1 MRTTIMLDRLIRPKP
16 SGGIP
21 RGLSTTGPVLF
32 SYGFRPFFLAA
43 ALWAIAAMALWIA
56 ALTLGL
62 NLAGDYG
69 ASHWH
74 AHEMLF
80 GFSSAVLAG
89 FLLTAIPNWTGRLP
103 VSGRPLAALFAL
115 WVIGR
120 IALLSSAIIGLPVA
134 AGLEALFLPV
144 LLLICAREV
153 IVGRKWKDLKVISG
167 LILLSAANIW
177 FHLSVLGGLD
187 VDAAARLAIGA
198 YTMLIMIVG
207 GRIVPSF
214 TRNWLNKVGRT
225 DFPVPYNRFDTAAI
239 LIGVAALAAWTF
251 APIHIVTAAIGLIAC
266 AFHTVRLLRWR
277 GSTTWPETLLFV
289 LHAAYAFVP
298 LGFLA
303 ISAGAIEL
311 LSDYPVMHVLT
322 VGVVAFMML
331 AVMTRATRGHTGRP
345 LVGSALT
352 SASYVAIAGAALVR
366 PLAEVL
372 PAHYHHLIA
381 LSGALWIAAFALF
394 TLEYG
399 PMLVRERRSPRA
411 SS

>member
-1 MRTTIMLDRLIRPKP
+1 MLDRLIRPKP

-43 ALWAIAAMALWIA
+43 ALWAIGAMALWIA
-56 ALTLGL
+56 ALILGL
-62 NLAGDYG
+62 DLAGDYG
-69 ASHWH
+69 AAHWH

-80 GFSSAVLAG
+80 GFSSAVLGG

-103 VSGRPLAALFAL
+103 VSGRPLAALFGL

-120 IALLSSAIIGLPVA
+120 VALLSSGIIGLPVA
-134 AGLEALFLPV
+134 AAVEALFLPV
-144 LLLICAREV
+144 LLLICSREV
-153 IVGRKWKDLKVISG
+153 IVGRKWKDLKVIGG
-167 LILLSAANIW
+167 LIILSAANIW
-177 FHLSVLGGLD
+177 FHLSVLGNLD

-225 DFPVPYNRFDTAAI
+225 DFPVSYNRFDTAAI
-239 LIGVAALAAWTF
+239 LIGVAALGAWTF
-251 APIHIVTAAIGLIAC
+251 APVHIVTAAIAVIAC
-266 AFHTVRLLRWR
+266 AFHTVRLLRWH
-277 GSTTWPETLLFV
+277 GSPTWPEKLLFV

-322 VGVVAFMML
+322 VGVIAFMML

-352 SASYVAIAGAALVR
+352 SASYVAIAGAALIR

-372 PAHYHHLIA
+372 PEHYHHLIA
-381 LSGALWIAAFALF
+381 LSGALWIAAFVLF

-399 PMLVRERRSPRA
+399 PMLVRERRAPRA
-411 SS
+411 SP

>member
-1 MRTTIMLDRLIRPKP
+1 MLDRLIRPKP

-43 ALWAIAAMALWIA
+43 ALWAIGAMALWIA
-56 ALTLGL
+56 ALILGL
-62 NLAGDYG
+62 DLAGDYG
-69 ASHWH
+69 AAHWH

-80 GFSSAVLAG
+80 GFSSAVLGG

-103 VSGRPLAALFAL
+103 VSGRPLAALFGL

-120 IALLSSAIIGLPVA
+120 VALLSSGFIGLPVA
-134 AGLEALFLPV
+134 AAVEALFLPV

-153 IVGRKWKDLKVISG
+153 IVGRKWKDLKVIGG
-167 LILLSAANIW
+167 LIILSAANIW
-177 FHLSVLGGLD
+177 FHLSVLGNLD

-251 APIHIVTAAIGLIAC
+251 APVHIITAAIALIAS
-266 AFHTVRLLRWR
+266 AFHTVRLLRWH
-277 GSTTWPETLLFV
+277 GSPTWPEKLLFV
-289 LHAAYAFVP
+289 LHVAYAFVP

-311 LSDYPVMHVLT
+311 VTDYPVMHVLT
-322 VGVVAFMML
+322 VGVIAFMML

-345 LVGSALT
+345 LVGSAVT
-352 SASYVAIAGAALVR
+352 SASYVAIAGAALIR

-381 LSGALWIAAFALF
+381 LSGVLWIAAFALF
-394 TLEYG
+394 TVEYG
-399 PMLVRERRSPRA
+399 PMLVRERRAPRT

>member
-1 MRTTIMLDRLIRPKP
+1 MLDRLIRPKP

-43 ALWAIAAMALWIA
+43 ALWAIGAMALWIA
-56 ALTLGL
+56 ALILGL
-62 NLAGDYG
+62 DLAGDYG
-69 ASHWH
+69 AAHWH

-80 GFSSAVLAG
+80 GFSSSVLGG

-103 VSGRPLAALFAL
+103 VSGRPLAALFGL

-120 IALLSSAIIGLPVA
+120 VALLSSGIIGLPVA
-134 AGLEALFLPV
+134 AAVEALFLPV

-153 IVGRKWKDLKVISG
+153 IVGRKWKDLKVIGG
-167 LILLSAANIW
+167 LIILSAANIW
-177 FHLSVLGGLD
+177 FHLSVLGNLD

-251 APIHIVTAAIGLIAC
+251 APVHIVTAAIAVIAC
-266 AFHTVRLLRWR
+266 AFHTVRLLRWH
-277 GSTTWPETLLFV
+277 GSPTWPEKLLFV

-303 ISAGAIEL
+303 VSAGAIEL
-311 LSDYPVMHVLT
+311 LADYPVMHVLT
-322 VGVVAFMML
+322 VGVIAFMML

-352 SASYVAIAGAALVR
+352 SASYVAIAGAALIR

-372 PAHYHHLIA
+372 PEHYHHLIA
-381 LSGALWIAAFALF
+381 LSGALWIAAFVLF

-411 SS
+411 SP

>member
-1 MRTTIMLDRLIRPKP
+1 MLDRLIRPKP

-120 IALLSSAIIGLPVA
+120 IALLSSGIIGLPVA
-134 AGLEALFLPV
+134 AGLEALFLPA

-153 IVGRKWKDLKVISG
+153 IVGRKWKDLKVIGG
-167 LILLSAANIW
+167 LIILSAANIW
-177 FHLSVLGGLD
+177 FHLAVLDGLD

-239 LIGVAALAAWTF
+239 LIGVAALAAWIF

-322 VGVVAFMML
+322 VGVIAFMML

-381 LSGALWIAAFALF
+381 LSGVLWIAAFALF

>member
-1 MRTTIMLDRLIRPKP
+1 MLDRLIRPKP

-43 ALWAIAAMALWIA
+43 ALWAIGAMALWIA
-56 ALTLGL
+56 ALILGL
-62 NLAGDYG
+62 DLAGDYG
-69 ASHWH
+69 AAHWH

-80 GFSSAVLAG
+80 GFSSAVLGG

-103 VSGRPLAALFAL
+103 VSGRPLAALFGL
-115 WVIGR
+115 WAIGR
-120 IALLSSAIIGLPVA
+120 VALLSSGIIGLPVA
-134 AGLEALFLPV
+134 AAVEALFLPV

-153 IVGRKWKDLKVISG
+153 IVGRKWKDLKVIGG
-167 LILLSAANIW
+167 LIILSAANIW
-177 FHLSVLGGLD
+177 FHLSVLGNLD

-239 LIGVAALAAWTF
+239 LIGVAALGAWTF
-251 APIHIVTAAIGLIAC
+251 APVHIITAAIALIASS
-266 AFHTVRLLRWR
+266 FHTVRLLRWH
-277 GSTTWPETLLFV
+277 GSPTWPDKLLFV
-289 LHAAYAFVP
+289 LHVAYAFVP

-303 ISAGAIEL
+303 IAAGAVEL
-311 LSDYPVMHVLT
+311 LGDYPVMHVLT
-322 VGVVAFMML
+322 VGVIAFMML

-352 SASYVAIAGAALVR
+352 SASYVAIAGAALIR

-381 LSGALWIAAFALF
+381 LSGVLWIAAFALF

-399 PMLVRERRSPRA
+399 PMLVRERRMPRA
-411 SS
+411 SP